1 MTALNQFDYILKV
14 LRSSQTEEQLITSV
28 KMFDNFK
35 LKWENK
41 IDCFD
46 MVNFIYKFYNEKTK
60 VLRNILRK

>member
-14 LRSSQTEEQLITSV
+14 LKSSQTEEQLITSV

>member
-1 MTALNQFDYILKV
+1 MTTLNQFDYILKV
-14 LRSSQTEEQLITSV
+14 LRSSQTEGQLTTCV

-41 IDCFD
+41 LECFD

-60 VLRNILRK
+60 TLRNILRK

>member
-1 MTALNQFDYILKV
+1 MTATNQFDFILKV
-14 LRSSQTEEQLITSV
+14 LRSSQTEGQLTTSV

-41 IDCFD
+41 LECFD

-60 VLRNILRK
+60 TLRNILRK